1 MAKPS
6 LSSKELD
13 QLADLAAAAR
23 YDPLL
28 WAETAWEWGQ
38 GDLKGKDIR
47 FWQAEIM
54 DEIAEHLQNPE
65 TRYTPLKISVASG
78 HGIGKS
84 AEMGM
89 VSNWAM
95 SCHRGARVVI
105 TANTEGQLRTKTSPE
120 VAKWFSTSVSAP
132 LFDIDTLSIK
142 AKQETKDMAWSMDF
156 TPWSEHNTE
165 AFAGL
170 HNEGRIIV
178 LLMDEASGIAAKI
191 WEVAE
196 GALTDENTILI
207 WIAFGNPTQNKGEF
221 RNCFKHTIGNDWK
234 TKQIDSRTVEGTNKE
249 YLDGL
254 VRKYGEDSD
263 RIKVRV
269 RGMFPSSSSRQMIPT
284 HVVDAAYGRHYPKSS
299 YDFAPVI
306 LTCDPAWTGSDDLVI
321 AKRQGLVFEILDVI
335 PKNDNDI
342 EIATKIARYEDK
354 YDADAV
360 FIDLGYGTGIA
371 SAGKTWGRS
380 WELINFGAKSPEPGF
395 ADMRAFMYNAAQT
408 WMEEGGSI
416 PPDNGLYEELLS
428 IETLPDN
435 NGIVRLKS
443 KEQMRED
450 DNTASPNKADG
461 LALSFA
467 RPVVKKRQTDRD
479 AELRNRQALAQAS
492 SKYINQHGEYDPHA

>member
-1 MAKPS
+1 MVKIG
-6 LSSKELD
+6 LSNRELD
-13 QLADLAAAAR
+13 QLADIAAQCR

-28 WAETAWEWGQ
+28 WAETAWNWGV
-38 GDLKGKDIR
+38 GDLSGKDIR
-47 FWQAEIM
+47 YWQA
-54 DEIAEHLQNPE
+54 DVLGEIADHLADPA
-65 TRYTPLKISVASG
+65 TRHQPLKIAVASG

-89 VSNWAM
+89 ISNWAM

-120 VAKWFSTSVSAP
+120 IAKWFSTSISAP

-142 AKQETKDMAWSMDF
+142 AKQDNKDTAWAMDF

-178 LLMDEASGIAAKI
+178 LLMDEASGIANKI

-207 WIAFGNPTQNKGEF
+207 WVAFGNPTQNTGEF
-221 RNCFKHTIGNDWK
+221 RECFRRNRSEWI
-234 TKQIDSRTVEGTNKE
+234 TKQIDSRDVEGTNTA
-249 YLDGL
+249 YLNAM
-254 VRKYGEDSD
+254 VEKYGEDSD

-284 HVVDAAYGRHYPKSS
+284 HLIDDAYGKHLRKSE

-306 LTCDPAWTGSDDLVI
+306 ITCDPAWTGDDDLVI
-321 AKRQGLVFEILDVI
+321 LKRQGLRVDILDII

-342 EIATKIARYEDK
+342 FIATKIARYEDK

-360 FIDLGYGTGIA
+360 FVDLGYGTGIV
-371 SAGKTWGRS
+371 SAGRTWGRD
-380 WELINFGAKSPEPGF
+380 WELIAFGSASPEPGF
-395 ADMRAFMYNAAQT
+395 KNLRAYMYDQVQT
-408 WMEEGGSI
+408 WLEEGGAL
-416 PPDNGLYEELLS
+416 PLNQTLYDDLVS
-428 IETLPDN
+428 IETLPDTH
-435 NGIVRLKS
+435 GIVTLKS
-443 KEQMRED
+443 KEQMKKD
-450 DNTASPNKADG
+450 GLPSPNCADG

-467 RPVVKKRQTDRD
+467 RPVVKKRHKQQEDEPYRSVTR
-479 AELRNRQALAQAS
+479 RTSGGQ
-492 SKYINQHGEYDPHA
+492 YIGPDGEYDTGA

>member
-1 MAKPS
+1 MSKIY

-13 QLADLAAAAR
+13 SLAKIAAACR

-28 WAETAWEWGQ
+28 WAETAWAWGS

-47 FWQAEIM
+47 AWQAEIM
-54 DEIAEHLQNPE
+54 DEIATHLADPA
-65 TRYTPLKISVASG
+65 TRYQPLKISVASG

-89 VSNWAM
+89 ISNWAM

-105 TANTEGQLRTKTSPE
+105 TANTESQLRTKTSPE
-120 VAKWFSTSVSAP
+120 IAKWFSSSITAP

-142 AKQETKDMAWSMDF
+142 AKQETKDMAWAMDF

-178 LLMDEASGIAAKI
+178 LLMDEASGIASKI

-196 GALTDENTILI
+196 GALTDENTIII
-207 WIAFGNPTQNKGEF
+207 WIAFGNPTQNTGEF
-221 RNCFKHTIGNDWK
+221 RECFRRNKNDWVR
-234 TKQIDSRTVEGTNKE
+234 KQIDSRTVEGTNTE
-249 YLDGL
+249 YLNKL
-254 VRKYGEDSD
+254 VEKYGENSD

-284 HVVDAAYGRHYPKSS
+284 HVIDEARGRHLRKSE

-306 LTCDPAWTGSDDLVI
+306 LTCDPAWTGDDDLVI
-321 AKRQGLVFEILDVI
+321 AKRQGLHFEILDVI

-342 EIATKIARYEDK
+342 FIATKLRNYELK

-360 FIDLGYGTGIA
+360 FVDLGYGTGIV
-371 SAGKTWGRS
+371 SAGRTWGCS
-380 WELINFGAKSPEPGF
+380 WELIPFGGKSPTEGF
-395 ADMRAFMYNAAQT
+395 ADMRAYMYDQGQT
-408 WMEEGGSI
+408 WLEEGGAI
-416 PPDNGLYEELLS
+416 PEDDDLYDELTA
-428 IETLPDN
+428 IETLPDT

-443 KEQMRED
+443 KEAMKKD
-450 DNTASPNKADG
+450 GIPSPNRAD
-461 LALSFA
+461 AWCLSFA
-467 RPVVKKRQTDRD
+467 RHVTKRRPKEQEAYRSVLHNNAGRYTDSD
-479 AELRNRQALAQAS
+479 GQYN
-492 SKYINQHGEYDPHA
+492 PHA